1 MRYLKNTILLVV
13 IFVMVSNFAYSQV
26 AEGKYIDENVAIVDV
41 STIDVGKN
49 MVASVITLKDFNGS
63 QSLPEG
69 FSLNGYTFM
78 DNGNFN
84 DRIANDGRYTSLETA
99 VNSNL
104 KNKGKPNTI
113 FTTSSFR
120 YQNELNYQYRGIGCT
135 FERCG
140 CPSSCGSCPACDM
153 FSWDCWRVK
162 ECEIIFF

>member
-1 MRYLKNTILLVV
+1 MKYLKKIILFVV
-13 IFVMVSNFAYSQV
+13 LFVMVSNFTYSQM
-26 AEGKYIDENVAIVDV
+26 ADGKYIDENVAIIDV

-63 QSLPEG
+63 KSLPEG

-84 DRIANDGRYTSLETA
+84 DRKANDGHYTSKETK

-104 KNKGKPNTI
+104 KNNSKLNTV
-113 FTTSSFR
+113 FTTSSFQ
-120 YQNELNYQYRGIGCT
+120 YQNELNYQYRGIGCS

-140 CPSSCGSCPACDM
+140 CPSSCGSCPACDWYG
-153 FSWDCWRVK
+153 WDCWRVK
-162 ECEIIFF
+162 ECELILF